1 MNGKGN
7 PGFVPLTARELKNMH
22 GLSVEEGLRQGYCIE
37 GHVKEYQ
44 KLHAAMLAQE
54 RRALAT
60 PGYGHSN
67 YRDRYKHT
75 DRKRKKAASEAD
87 TSKAAQ
93 SKISQVYDITK
104 SEECQMENTENIR
117 TRLAL
122 VLCLMESPLFAETD
136 NDLKLEMLSQLLY
149 DQPLTAEA
157 DAPKADKPKRPCG
170 RPKKAAEKKDGETE

>member
-22 GLSVEEGLRQGYCIE
+22 GLSIEEGLRQGYCIE

-67 YRDRYKHT
+67 YRHRYKHT

-93 SKISQVYDITK
+93 SKISQVYDITIT
-104 SEECQMENTENIR
+104 EECQMENTKNIR

-149 DQPLTAEA
+149 NQPLTAEA
-157 DAPKADKPKRPCG
+157 DAPKADKPKHPGG
-170 RPKKAAEKKDGETE
+170 RTKKVAEKKDGETE

>member
-54 RRALAT
+54 RKALAA
-60 PGYGHSN
+60 PGYN
-67 YRDRYKHT
+67 IRAPYQ
-75 DRKRKKAASEAD
+75 RKQSKKKAASEAG
-87 TSKAAQ
+87 TSLAEQK
-93 SKISQVYDITK
+93 KISQVYDITIT
-104 SEECQMENTENIR
+104 EECQMENTENIR

-136 NDLKLEMLSQLLY
+136 SNLKLEMLSQLLY

-157 DAPKADKPKRPCG
+157 DAPKADKPKHPGG